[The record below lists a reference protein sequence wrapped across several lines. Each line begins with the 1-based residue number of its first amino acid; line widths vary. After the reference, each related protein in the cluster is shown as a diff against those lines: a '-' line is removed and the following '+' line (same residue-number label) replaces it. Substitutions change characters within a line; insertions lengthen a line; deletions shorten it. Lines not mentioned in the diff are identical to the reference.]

1 MDWNIDWIT
10 EDNFKTHIRNTIL
23 KYENKLVSYDV
34 AKFNSNIIDP
44 IKMIFDKS
52 VYGYDWDDMTDA
64 EIFRQRDKSNNNE
77 IGYFHQKLFEYIDGC
92 EVPDEGW
99 DVIYT
104 GAYTIDD
111 RIPVSKIYVE
121 MKNKHNTMNSSA
133 AADTYQTMQQQI
145 LDDDDCVCML
155 VEIIAKKSQDITW
168 KKNGRNNNRIRRVS
182 IDKFMEIVTGEAD
195 AFYKM
200 CKALPEA
207 IQEVLAEGDS
217 VDPPTD
223 TVLTELRAK
232 AEEIDPANPEEAM
245 ILAMYSLGF
254 STYNGFDEEE

>member
-1 MDWNIDWIT
+1 MDWTIDFISE
-10 EDNFKTHIRNTIL
+10 EDFKEHIRNTIL
-23 KYENKLVSYDV
+23 KYENKLTSYDV
-34 AKFNSNIIDP
+34 NKFNSNIIDP

-52 VYGYDWDDMTDA
+52 VYGYDWDEMIDA

-77 IGYFHQKLFEYIDGC
+77 IGYFHQKLFNYIDNC

-99 DVIYT
+99 DVIYN
-104 GAYTIDD
+104 GDYVVDG

-133 AADTYQTMQQQI
+133 SEDTYTSMQRQI
-145 LDDDDCVCML
+145 LADDDCVCML

-182 IDKFMEIVTGEAD
+182 IDKFMEIVTGEPD
-195 AFYKM
+195 AFYQV

-207 IQEVLAEGDS
+207 IKEVLEEGNAI
-217 VDPPTD
+217 DPPEDIVLEQLQDIADEMDTD
-223 TVLTELRAK
+223 
-232 AEEIDPANPEEAM
+232 DYEEAM
-245 ILAMYSLGF
+245 MLAMYSLGF
-254 STYNGFDEEE
+254 SDYNGFDE